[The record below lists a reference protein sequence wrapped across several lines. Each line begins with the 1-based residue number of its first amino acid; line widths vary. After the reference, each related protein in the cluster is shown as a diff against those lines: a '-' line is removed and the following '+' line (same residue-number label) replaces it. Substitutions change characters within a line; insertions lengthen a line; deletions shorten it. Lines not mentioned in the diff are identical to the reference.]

1 VIHAA
6 LDVSH
11 LNHRRLSGIGIYT
24 IELLRALRSRCDVTP
39 VFRPRRFRHRAQMQ
53 AHVGPVSP
61 WVLGGLGSGAQVIHG
76 PDFRVPA
83 SRRAARVVTILDLS
97 FLDPSMTTPGFGTRM
112 RARLDALLDHETPD
126 AIIAIS
132 DHTRDALI
140 TYRPAI
146 AERTHTVWLGG
157 DQLVRRVAQQ
167 ASDTA
172 SPHPRPYLLF
182 VSNIETRKNV
192 LGLLRAFE
200 LVAATQPDLDLILIG
215 KPGHESDAI
224 LAAIAASPVHARISV
239 RGYCDD
245 DTLARF
251 YQHALAFV
259 YPSWLEGFGIPV
271 VEAMS
276 FGCPVITSRT
286 TATAEIIGETNWG
299 IDPADHVELATAM
312 QAVIGLSAGAR
323 HMAQRVSR
331 DRAALFTWDRCAQ
344 ETLRVY
350 ERVIPAAHRR

>member
-1 VIHAA
+1 VIRAA

-11 LNHRRLSGIGIYT
+11 LNHQRLSGIGIYT
-24 IELLRALRSRCDVTP
+24 IELLHALRSRCDVTP

-53 AHVGPVSP
+53 AHVGRVAP
-61 WVLGGLGSGAQVIHG
+61 WVLGGLGSDAQVIHG
-76 PDFRVPA
+76 PDFRVPR
-83 SRRAARVVTILDLS
+83 SHRAARVVTILDLS
-97 FLDPSMTTPGFGTRM
+97 FLDPMMTTPGFGTKM
-112 RARLDALLDHETPD
+112 RERLDALLDRETPD

-140 TYRPAI
+140 AYRPAI
-146 AERTHTVWLGG
+146 AARTHTVWLGG
-157 DQLVRRVAQQ
+157 DQLARRVTPGGY
-167 ASDTA
+167 DGP

-200 LVAATQPDLDLILIG
+200 LIAPTLPDLDLVLIG

-224 LAAIAASPVHARISV
+224 LAAITASPVSARISL

-245 DTLARF
+245 ETLARF
-251 YQHALAFV
+251 YQHAIAFV

-299 IDPADHVELATAM
+299 IDPADHESIATAM
-312 QAVIGLSAGAR
+312 REVVALSDDAR
-323 HMAQRVSR
+323 RAAQRVSR

-350 ERVIPAAHRR
+350 ERVIAAARPR